1 MKQSNPYPLRIDQE
15 LMEQLKLVANENAR
29 SVNKE
34 IEVAIRK
41 HVKNELANL
50 ETPVPQEN

>member
-1 MKQSNPYPLRIDQE
+1 MKQSNPYPLRIDPE
-15 LMEQLKLVANENAR
+15 LMEKLKVVASENAR

-41 HVKNELANL
+41 HIKSELTTL
-50 ETPVPQEN
+50 ETPDHQES